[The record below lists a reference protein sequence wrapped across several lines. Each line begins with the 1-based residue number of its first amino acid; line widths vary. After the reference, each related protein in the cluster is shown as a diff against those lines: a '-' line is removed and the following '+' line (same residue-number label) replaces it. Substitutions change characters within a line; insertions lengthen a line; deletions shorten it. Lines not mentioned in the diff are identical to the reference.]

1 MFQEPIVDPVSI
13 RLDIKRTV
21 AYHNAMNSVSS
32 VYQQNQVCQL
42 LLYQVFGGIDNIRVN
57 LGQRD
62 LATLLS
68 VWSDNFNDGRFIG
81 EYIYIQGGLL
91 ITN

>member
-1 MFQEPIVDPVSI
+1 M
-13 RLDIKRTV
+13 T
-21 AYHNAMNSVSS
+21 SVSAI
-32 VYQQNQVCQL
+32 YQPNIQL
-42 LLYQVFGGIDNIRVN
+42 LLYQVFGGIDNIRIN

-81 EYIYIQGGLL
+81 KRITGYIYKYFDDNYR
-91 ITN
+91 TVYV